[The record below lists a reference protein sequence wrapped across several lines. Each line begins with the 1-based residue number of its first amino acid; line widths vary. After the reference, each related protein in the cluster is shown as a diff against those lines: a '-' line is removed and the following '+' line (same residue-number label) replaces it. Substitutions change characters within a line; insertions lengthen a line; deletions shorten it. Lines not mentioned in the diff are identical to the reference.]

1 MAYFFTV
8 MPPKSPSCNSAT
20 GANMRYC
27 GGEGGYVTAS
37 SFHDGGT
44 MVAMCDAAVRFI
56 GDSIDAGL
64 PTQTIKGGTSYAGQ
78 SVHGVYGALGST
90 KGGESLGDWG
100 Q

>member
-1 MAYFFTV
+1 M
-8 MPPKSPSCNSAT
+8 
-20 GANMRYC
+20 
-27 GGEGGYVTAS
+27 TAS

-64 PTQTIKGGTSYAGQ
+64 PTQTIKGISYAGQ

-90 KGGESLGDWG
+90 KGGESLGNWG

>member
-1 MAYFFTV
+1 
-8 MPPKSPSCNSAT
+8 
-20 GANMRYC
+20 
-27 GGEGGYVTAS
+27 
-37 SFHDGGT
+37 

-64 PTQTIKGGTSYAGQ
+64 PTQTIKGISYAGQ